1 MQINDAMIRKPK
13 VSYVKKARTIENQE
27 TKNKNHNQEHTGLQ
41 AVISGKF
48 DKVNSALRN
57 MAIYN
62 LIFSHLGNIFISG
75 LDNIY

>member
-48 DKVNSALRN
+48 DKVT
-57 MAIYN
+57 
-62 LIFSHLGNIFISG
+62 
-75 LDNIY
+75 